1 MKRSEPELVGDLLRM
16 MVESEGNGEIYLRE
30 KASFLWSEVVGPSI
44 TRMTLKRFM
53 SGNDL
58 HVFITSGPVKSELAF
73 MVNGIAE
80 RINLALG
87 KKVIHRII
95 IH

>member
-1 MKRSEPELVGDLLRM
+1 MQRSEPELVGNLLKM
-16 MVESEGNGEIYLRE
+16 MIESDGSGKVYLRE
-30 KASFLWSEVVGPSI
+30 KAAYLWSEIAGPTI

-53 SGNDL
+53 SGDDL
-58 HVFITSGPVKSELAF
+58 HVFIASGPVKSELAF
-73 MVNGIAE
+73 MVKGIAD

-87 KKVIHRII
+87 KKIVHRII

>member
-1 MKRSEPELVGDLLRM
+1 MI
-16 MVESEGNGEIYLRE
+16 ESEGNSEVFLRE
-30 KASFLWSEVVGPSI
+30 KATFLWSEIAGPTI
-44 TRMTLKRFM
+44 TRLTIKRFM

-87 KKVIHRII
+87 KEVIHRIV